1 MKQLPRNFLVTSSNF
16 IISSRRPPLL
26 MDNHHHIP
34 SEWCRGTNDLANA
47 VSEVMLSSSATPSA
61 VPRAVTRVRKA
72 SRVLED
78 LNTIEHNEARRVRRT
93 KYSTSTS
100 YEAWQ
105 SPLGPRP
112 VDAATEPPAI
122 ELEPESAVA
131 AEEIDSSA
139 EPAETAEE
147 KEMAAEKEVE
157 EKEVVEEEEEEAD
170 KLIGQRRRREEA
182 EVEEEDGVEENE
194 EKKAEE
200 VLEEAGELAQAK
212 SYAQAAGGNA
222 RGHAKAP
229 YRLSP
234 GTARQQRRPRT
245 GSGASPWAAE
255 SRQRVLPQLR
265 PAVPGGD
272 ARRA

>member
-1 MKQLPRNFLVTSSNF
+1 MQGARSL
-16 IISSRRPPLL
+16 
-26 MDNHHHIP
+26 
-34 SEWCRGTNDLANA
+34 
-47 VSEVMLSSSATPSA
+47 MLSSSATPTA
-61 VPRAVTRVRKA
+61 VPWAVTRVRKA
-72 SRVLED
+72 SRVLAD

-131 AEEIDSSA
+131 AEDIDSSA
-139 EPAETAEE
+139 DEPAETAEE

-157 EKEVVEEEEEEAD
+157 EKEVEEEEEAD
-170 KLIGQRRRREEA
+170 KLIGQRMRREEA
-182 EVEEEDGVEENE
+182 VVEEEDHGVEEEDGVEEEEVAEEEEEEVENE
-194 EKKAEE
+194 EKEAEE

-245 GSGASPWAAE
+245 GSGAGAAE